1 MIIARVATPRRRST
15 ADPVPLVMVVD
26 DDDDTRNTLVEI
38 LEHLK
43 YDVAE
48 AKHGLEAFTQLRT
61 GVRPSV
67 ILLDLMMPVMDGF
80 EFVAEVR
87 KQPAYAEIP
96 ILVITAAGN
105 AAAEAAKVSVAGS
118 VQKPFHTEELL
129 SAIRQA
135 VGQTS

>member
-1 MIIARVATPRRRST
+1 
-15 ADPVPLVMVVD
+15 MVVD

-38 LEHLK
+38 LEHLQ

-48 AKHGLEAFTQLRT
+48 AKHGLDAFTQLRT
-61 GVRPSV
+61 GVRPNV

-135 VGQTS
+135 VG